1 MKCARRTSRL
11 KWSGRY
17 FLFRIGSRP
26 VVHGLNKSCPKKEFW
41 MRRISFVFVLSSCV
55 ASFVGCG
62 QSNGPATASS
72 RGGMA
77 VVDLD
82 KVAAETG
89 RDRQLAQSLELAQNS
104 LNQSYLK
111 TVESA
116 KEQLNAKK
124 KANGSSPTEE
134 EQKEFSQ
141 MERSAVTQLGQ
152 IQKKALAEFEQYKQ
166 NQIAKFRAEL
176 KPITQEI
183 AAKRG
188 LSIVIPKNEGLLL
201 SVDPGVD
208 ITDEVVKVLREK
220 HPIAPIPQAAAAAPQ
235 QQQPAP
241 AQPESISTRA
251 SRRAAAAKTAGASKA
266 SSEFE
271 EEEEATR

>member
-1 MKCARRTSRL
+1 
-11 KWSGRY
+11 
-17 FLFRIGSRP
+17 
-26 VVHGLNKSCPKKEFW
+26 
-41 MRRISFVFVLSSCV
+41 
-55 ASFVGCG
+55 
-62 QSNGPATASS
+62 
-72 RGGMA
+72 MA

-104 LNQSYLK
+104 LNQSYQK

-124 KANGSSPTEE
+124 KAQGSSPSEE

-141 MERSAVTQLGQ
+141 MERSAVTQLTQ
-152 IQKKALAEFEQYKQ
+152 IQNKARAEFEQYKQ
-166 NQIAKFRAEL
+166 VQIAKFRAEL

-183 AAKRG
+183 ASKRG

-220 HPIAPIPQAAAAAPQ
+220 HPIAPIPQAAAGAGSGAAASQQAAPT
-235 QQQPAP
+235 QPD
-241 AQPESISTRA
+241 SISTRPSRKA
-251 SRRAAAAKTAGASKA
+251 SAAKSASKA
-266 SSEFE
+266 NSEFE
-271 EEEEATR
+271 DEESVR

>member
-1 MKCARRTSRL
+1 
-11 KWSGRY
+11 
-17 FLFRIGSRP
+17 
-26 VVHGLNKSCPKKEFW
+26 
-41 MRRISFVFVLSSCV
+41 MRRFSMVIVLSGCV

-62 QSNGPATASS
+62 QTNGPAASAS

-124 KANGSSPTEE
+124 KANGSAPTEE
-134 EQKEFSQ
+134 EQKEFSN
-141 MERSAVTQLGQ
+141 MERSALNQLTQ
-152 IQKKALAEFEQYKQ
+152 IQNKARAEFEQYKQ
-166 NQIAKFRAEL
+166 VQIAKFRAEL
-176 KPITQEI
+176 KPITQDI

-220 HPIAPIPQAAAAAPQ
+220 HPVAPIPQAAAPQAAPQ
-235 QQQPAP
+235 EPA
-241 AQPESISTRA
+241 AAPESISTRA
-251 SRRAAAAKTAGASKA
+251 SRRSAAAKSAAASKA
-266 SSEFE
+266 NQEFE
-271 EEEEATR
+271 DEESTR

>member
-1 MKCARRTSRL
+1 
-11 KWSGRY
+11 
-17 FLFRIGSRP
+17 
-26 VVHGLNKSCPKKEFW
+26 
-41 MRRISFVFVLSSCV
+41 MRRFSLALVLSGCV

-62 QSNGPATASS
+62 QMSGNSPATATA

-104 LNQSYLK
+104 LNQSLQK

-134 EQKEFSQ
+134 EQKEFSL
-141 MERSAVTQLGQ
+141 MERSAMTQLTQ
-152 IQKKALAEFEQYKQ
+152 IQNKARAEYEQYKQ
-166 NQIAKFRAEL
+166 VQIAKFRAEL

-235 QQQPAP
+235 QPAES
-241 AQPESISTRA
+241 QPESISTRA
-251 SRRAAAAKTAGASKA
+251 SRKAAAAKSAAASKA
-266 SSEFE
+266 NTEFE
-271 EEEEATR
+271 EEESAR

>member
-1 MKCARRTSRL
+1 
-11 KWSGRY
+11 
-17 FLFRIGSRP
+17 
-26 VVHGLNKSCPKKEFW
+26 
-41 MRRISFVFVLSSCV
+41 MRRFSFVFVLSSCV

-62 QSNGPATASS
+62 QSNGPAVATS

-104 LNQSYLK
+104 LNQSYQK

-124 KANGSSPTEE
+124 KANGSTPTEE
-134 EQKEFSQ
+134 ELKEFSQ
-141 MERSAVTQLGQ
+141 MERSAVTQLSQ

-166 NQIAKFRAEL
+166 VQIAKFRAEL

-220 HPIAPIPQAAAAAPQ
+220 HPIAPIPQAAASAAAPQ
-235 QQQPAP
+235 QQAAP
-241 AQPESISTRA
+241 TQPESISTRA
-251 SRRAAAAKTAGASKA
+251 SRRAAAAKSAGASKA
-266 SSEFE
+266 NSEFE
-271 EEEEATR
+271 DEESTR

>member
-1 MKCARRTSRL
+1 
-11 KWSGRY
+11 
-17 FLFRIGSRP
+17 
-26 VVHGLNKSCPKKEFW
+26 
-41 MRRISFVFVLSSCV
+41 MRRFSLALVLSGCV

-62 QSNGPATASS
+62 QMSGNSPAAATA

-104 LNQSYLK
+104 LNQSLQK

-134 EQKEFSQ
+134 EQKEFSL
-141 MERSAVTQLGQ
+141 MERSAMTQLTQ
-152 IQKKALAEFEQYKQ
+152 IQNKARAEYEQYKQ
-166 NQIAKFRAEL
+166 VQIAKFRAEL

-183 AAKRG
+183 ASKRG

-220 HPIAPIPQAAAAAPQ
+220 HPIAPIPQAAAAPAAPAPQ
-235 QQQPAP
+235 QPA
-241 AQPESISTRA
+241 ATQPESISTRA
-251 SRRAAAAKTAGASKA
+251 SRKAAAAKSAAASK
-266 SSEFE
+266 SNTEFE
-271 EEEEATR
+271 DEEAAR

>member
-1 MKCARRTSRL
+1 
-11 KWSGRY
+11 
-17 FLFRIGSRP
+17 
-26 VVHGLNKSCPKKEFW
+26 
-41 MRRISFVFVLSSCV
+41 MRRFSLALVLSGCV

-62 QSNGPATASS
+62 QMSGNSPATATA

-104 LNQSYLK
+104 LNQSLQK

-124 KANGSSPTEE
+124 KANGSSPSEE

-141 MERSAVTQLGQ
+141 MERSAVTQLSQ

-166 NQIAKFRAEL
+166 VQIAKFRAEL

-235 QQQPAP
+235 QQPAP
-241 AQPESISTRA
+241 TQPESISTRA
-251 SRRAAAAKTAGASKA
+251 SRRAAAAKSAGASKA
-266 SSEFE
+266 NSEFE
-271 EEEEATR
+271 EEESAR

>member
-1 MKCARRTSRL
+1 
-11 KWSGRY
+11 
-17 FLFRIGSRP
+17 
-26 VVHGLNKSCPKKEFW
+26 
-41 MRRISFVFVLSSCV
+41 MRRFSLVFVLSGCV
-55 ASFVGCG
+55 ASFIGCG
-62 QSNGPATASS
+62 QMNGPAGTSS

-104 LNQSYLK
+104 LNQSYQK

-141 MERSAVTQLGQ
+141 MERSAVTQLSQ
-152 IQKKALAEFEQYKQ
+152 IQKKAVAEFEQYKQ
-166 NQIAKFRAEL
+166 VQIAKFRAEL

-220 HPIAPIPQAAAAAPQ
+220 HPIAPIPQSAAAPQ
-235 QQQPAP
+235 QPTSTPAQNQTQS
-241 AQPESISTRA
+241 QPESISTRA
-251 SRRAAAAKTAGASKA
+251 SRKAAAAKSAAASKA
-266 SSEFE
+266 NTEFE
-271 EEEEATR
+271 EEESAR

>member
-1 MKCARRTSRL
+1 
-11 KWSGRY
+11 
-17 FLFRIGSRP
+17 
-26 VVHGLNKSCPKKEFW
+26 
-41 MRRISFVFVLSSCV
+41 MRRFSFVFVLYSCV